1 MSINIEDFSL
11 LDEMGPEKIVIL
23 RDPSVG
29 MNAIFAIDNTAIGW
43 PAGGIRM
50 APDVSIDEIVR
61 LARAMTY
68 KFASY
73 RLKVGGSK
81 VGIMADPQSKNKD
94 LIISSFANAIKPFI
108 LEDRYYPGPDM
119 GTYDSDIERIFNIIG
134 KPGLTPKPI
143 GLMKNGYP
151 VEELYTGYGVVY
163 CLEAVL
169 SHLKTKQNLNNDY
182 KPKVILEG
190 FGKVG
195 TSVAMSLNELGYT
208 LNGISTIKGAIFDQE
223 GLNIPEILNL
233 QRTYGDDLIDK
244 YHSENLVRIESEK
257 LFNLSSEY
265 PIDFIIPGARQD
277 VINKDNIDKLNAKA
291 IIPAANI
298 PYEKG
303 ITEILEKKNIIA
315 FPDFVANAGEVL
327 AIGINKIAQDADEIF
342 SYVKSEIDTK
352 TMEIIKGAQATNI
365 SFYNYAVNDA
375 FKFINKYLTRR
386 TKRIKKMNE
395 KY

>member
-61 LARAMTY
+61 LGRAMTY

-81 VGIMADPQSKNKD
+81 VGIMADPRSEDRD
-94 LIISSFANAIKPFI
+94 LVISSFANAIKPFI

-195 TSVAMSLNELGYT
+195 TSVAISLNELGYT
-208 LNGISTIKGAIFDQE
+208 LNGISTIKGAIFDE
-223 GLNIPEILNL
+223 KGLNIPEILKL
-233 QRTYGDDLIDK
+233 QRTYGDDLIDQ

-277 VINKDNIDKLNAKA
+277 VINKYNIDKLNAKA

-298 PYEKG
+298 PYEKD
-303 ITEILEKKNIIA
+303 ITEILEEKNIIA

-352 TMEIIKGAQATNI
+352 TMEIIKGAQATNMSI
-365 SFYNYAVNDA
+365 YNYAVNDA
-375 FKFINKYLTRR
+375 FKFINKYLIRR